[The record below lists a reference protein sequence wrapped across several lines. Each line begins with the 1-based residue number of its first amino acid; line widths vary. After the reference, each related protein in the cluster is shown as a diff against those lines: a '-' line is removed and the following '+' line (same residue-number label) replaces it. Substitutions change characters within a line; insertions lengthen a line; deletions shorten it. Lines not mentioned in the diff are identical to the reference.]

1 MAQLLGD
8 GADTEYVD
16 IGEIQVRL
24 GIEILVPQIAPT
36 NDGHAVIGQ
45 PQLVVHAP
53 VLLRQVEQA
62 AHGAR
67 HAGAAPQVQRV
78 EYANLDL
85 GMCCEGGDGDVLAV
99 AGGVVEENAYTH
111 AAVSSLEH
119 FFHQQSRTDAV
130 MHDVVL
136 QI

>member
-1 MAQLLGD
+1 M
-8 GADTEYVD
+8 
-16 IGEIQVRL
+16 
-24 GIEILVPQIAPT
+24 
-36 NDGHAVIGQ
+36 
-45 PQLVVHAP
+45 HAP

-62 AHGAR
+62 AHGACD
-67 HAGAAPQVQRV
+67 AGAAPQVQRV
-78 EYANLDL
+78 EHTNLNL
-85 GMCCEGGDGDVLAV
+85 WMRRQGGDGDVLAV

-119 FFHQQSRTDAV
+119 FFHQHSRTDAV